1 MPRESKPAGQ
11 HASYAATM
19 EDPNELI
26 KVTLWLPRYAKRALK
41 EECARRDMTMGT
53 IALEALTRRIVFY
66 EKKEGETK

>member
-1 MPRESKPAGQ
+1 
-11 HASYAATM
+11 M